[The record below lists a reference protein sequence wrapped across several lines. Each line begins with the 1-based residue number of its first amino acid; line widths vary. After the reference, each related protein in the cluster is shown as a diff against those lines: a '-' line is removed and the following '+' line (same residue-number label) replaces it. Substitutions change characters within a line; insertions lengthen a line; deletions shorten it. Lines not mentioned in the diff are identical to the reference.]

1 MLTSAPSAANRRHRH
16 QSRAKLWNGLQVC
29 GSDSR
34 LDNAEKAVG
43 AIETRGDSNVGYRE
57 RLMEGDLVVS
67 KSAVNLK

>member
-1 MLTSAPSAANRRHRH
+1 M
-16 QSRAKLWNGLQVC
+16 KLWNGLQIC

-43 AIETRGDSNVGYRE
+43 AMETRGNSNVGYRE

-67 KSAVNLK
+67 KSSVNLK